1 MLYTQFRALEGIG
14 ILTLILEANGFAQFK
29 IKKTGETWSLNIS
42 EDDMEKPKFALYTG
56 TETPEEKEIIRNV
69 LNNAWKY
76 VPDSITS
83 KLKEISPNNT
93 RGEIIKLLMIT
104 SSGAEGISLKNVR
117 YVHITEPYWH
127 PVRIEQV
134 IGRARRICS
143 HQDLPEELRTVQV
156 FLYLMVLS
164 EKQLSSNDTL
174 ELRLK
179 DKSRKDN
186 TTPVTTDEALYE
198 IAHIKE
204 EISTNILKSVKEGS
218 IDCMLH
224 SKSNKSENLQ
234 CFSFG
239 TTDTSKFAYELNYQN
254 EQSDDIAEK
263 NKMGK
268 QFEGFKKIELD
279 GIKYAFDPKTKKVY
293 DLDSYMINNPQHV
306 GDLKK
311 EGDNYKLELFDI

>member
-1 MLYTQFRALEGIG
+1 MGK
-14 ILTLILEANGFAQFK
+14 LT
-29 IKKTGETWSLNIS
+29 
-42 EDDMEKPKFALYTG
+42 
-56 TETPEEKEIIRNV
+56 EE
-69 LNNAWKY
+69 
-76 VPDSITS
+76 
-83 KLKEISPNNT
+83 
-93 RGEIIKLLMIT
+93 
-104 SSGAEGISLKNVR
+104 
-117 YVHITEPYWH
+117 
-127 PVRIEQV
+127 Q
-134 IGRARRICS
+134 
-143 HQDLPEELRTVQV
+143 
-156 FLYLMVLS
+156 
-164 EKQLSSNDTL
+164 
-174 ELRLK
+174 
-179 DKSRKDN
+179 
-186 TTPVTTDEALYE
+186 
-198 IAHIKE
+198 
-204 EISTNILKSVKEGS
+204 LKSVKEGS

-268 QFEGFKKIELD
+268 QFEGFKTIELD